1 MRKAQDQKR
10 KTEKEDRLK
19 SVGRAGA
26 PQGAGGRAEAGLY
39 KGVGQSGAR
48 PGEEAGVGEKTATS
62 VDGPGGR
69 GQGVAWGSYA
79 WVSSSLA
86 SHCPFSPNTH
96 DHLIPLA
103 SEQEGDLDAVP
114 ALVDLAPPSPFRVA
128 GRRTGG
134 LGKGGR

>member
-69 GQGVAWGSYA
+69 GQGG
-79 WVSSSLA
+79 
-86 SHCPFSPNTH
+86 
-96 DHLIPLA
+96 
-103 SEQEGDLDAVP
+103 AVP
-114 ALVDLAPPSPFRVA
+114 AVPPAVA
-128 GRRTGG
+128 GSRSTRITEETSTSPCLNAQGF
-134 LGKGGR
+134 